1 MSAQVYGRFGAG
13 EEKGYEPAPAQCTEP
28 RFAAQVPPSK
38 SHLRQECCPPAPEKV
53 LTCAG
58 KAADLFHSGSSS
70 CRFVLLMPLVLSTDD
85 AFCHSGLDP
94 ESLSCPWTCR
104 FEDFST
110 PPAASLEMTK
120 DLSFRPSEVSLSFRP
135 SEAPC
140 HFDRAKSPCPFDR
153 AKPLVISTE
162 RSEWRNLFATFL
174 QFFQKKFA
182 DMIFVCTFAVY

>member
-1 MSAQVYGRFGAG
+1 MVPVHQLVPIIGAGGAECWRRCMGVLAQVRKNGGDLRQHN
-13 EEKGYEPAPAQCTEP
+13 AQNHDLRRRSHPQNPTCAKN
-28 RFAAQVPPSK
+28 AA
-38 SHLRQECCPPAPEKV
+38 HLRQECCPPAPEKV

-94 ESLSCPWTCR
+94 ESLSCPCGRTG
-104 FEDFST
+104 
-110 PPAASLEMTK
+110 PY
-120 DLSFRPSEVSLSFRP
+120 
-135 SEAPC
+135 
-140 HFDRAKSPCPFDR
+140 
-153 AKPLVISTE
+153 VISTE

-174 QFFQKKFA
+174 LFFQKKFA

>member
-1 MSAQVYGRFGAG
+1 MMVPVHQLVPIIGAG
-13 EEKGYEPAPAQCTEP
+13 GA
-28 RFAAQVPPSK
+28 
-38 SHLRQECCPPAPEKV
+38 ECCPPAPEKV

-120 DLSFRPSEVSLSFRP
+120 DLSFRPNR
-135 SEAPC
+135 APC
-140 HFDRAKSPCPFDR
+140 HFDRAERVEKS
-153 AKPLVISTE
+153 V
-162 RSEWRNLFATFL
+162 RNFCNFFKKNL
-174 QFFQKKFA
+174 Q
-182 DMIFVCTFAVY
+182 I